1 MSSSRQKQLFFDS
14 LLRTRRNSQ
23 NIQTLYHRFERA
35 RTRKRPTIIKGVHK
49 GNYFRVKVPPKKSI
63 LPEVP
68 KIPSPVG
75 PALKSFKSV
84 PPPASSTTTT
94 TASAAAEHST
104 ASTNVVS
111 QASQK
116 AAAAATAASSAGE
129 QASAKLKKYLD
140 WAYAWW
146 KENWSIL
153 TMNFGSLCTLLAFT
167 RSDVL
172 ELRALSVSGSVC
184 FIIYTVAQKPIRWL
198 TVGWTTL
205 FGSVNSYKI
214 LQIIN
219 ERHSHVTMTKEQE
232 ESYEKF
238 FMPNGITPKQ
248 FEAIEKRAQ
257 RIFVKKNEPLIK
269 QGSKLEY
276 VYLVIEGSTRASVM
290 GRYLTVASVSSH
302 PEREVPEAGNAGA
315 WVGEMAF
322 LESSWGKDTDHT
334 AAGDQPNS
342 RSDRA
347 MYTVVAKEDCVVWR
361 WSHEDM
367 AALMDM
373 SSDMNAALTRA
384 MTSAIVGKVIGFT
397 TSRQSARPSWQT
409 FLDGWK
415 HTPAPMAK
423 NVAESATQVASV
435 SAPVTSLVK
444 TKSVRKNS
452 TKKVEKKSEDDE
464 DVDETAKAG
473 YPKEGSRSSDG
484 TPSPA

>member
-1 MSSSRQKQLFFDS
+1 MSGSRQKKLFLDS

-23 NIQTLYHRFERA
+23 NIQNLYQRFETA
-35 RTRKRPTIIKGVHK
+35 KSRKRPTIIKGVHR
-49 GNYFRVKVPPKKSI
+49 GNYFRVTVPPKQSI

-68 KIPSPVG
+68 KLPSPVG

-84 PPPASSTTTT
+84 PPPASTTT
-94 TASAAAEHST
+94 TATEQSS
-104 ASTNVVS
+104 SSSNVVS
-111 QASQK
+111 QASGTAA
-116 AAAAATAASSAGE
+116 AAAAATAASSARE
-129 QASAKLKKYLD
+129 QASEQMKNYLD
-140 WAYAWW
+140 WIYAWW

-167 RSDVL
+167 RTDVL

-184 FIIYTVAQKPIRWL
+184 FIVYTVAQTPIRWL

-219 ERHSHVTMTKEQE
+219 ERHSHVSMTEEQE

-257 RIFVKKNEPLIK
+257 RIFVQKNEPLIK
-269 QGSKLEY
+269 QGSQQRF

-290 GRYLTVASVSSH
+290 GRYLTAASTNVASH
-302 PEREVPEAGNAGA
+302 PTREVPEAGNAGA

-322 LESSWGKDTDHT
+322 LESCWGKGTDNNNNNDT
-334 AAGDQPNS
+334 AN
-342 RSDRA
+342 RA

-367 AALMDM
+367 AALMAM

-397 TSRQSARPSWQT
+397 TSRRSARPSWQT

-415 HTPAPMAK
+415 HTTPPPTMAK
-423 NVAESATQVASV
+423 KVAASATQIANV
-435 SAPVTSLVK
+435 SAPVASLVK
-444 TKSVRKNS
+444 TSSVRRNS
-452 TKKVEKKSEDDE
+452 TTEDEKISAEDDE

-473 YPKEGSRSSDG
+473 YPNVGSRNSSDG